1 MGIGSNFA
9 IDQAELDY
17 FIEGVTTGH
26 NDPCYTAPTGY
37 QALISV
43 YKTPNNK
50 AFDVEGIMYDYPN
63 STNTKKRIFVP
74 DANPHK
80 YLVVPAN
87 DIEDEHVGYHN
98 LKASDL

>member
-1 MGIGSNFA
+1 MGYSNNLA
-9 IDQAELDY
+9 IEQAELDY

-26 NDPCYTAPTGY
+26 NDPCYTPPIGY
-37 QALISV
+37 QAMISV

-63 STNTKKRIFVP
+63 SSNIEKRIFVP

-80 YLVVPAN
+80 YIVVPAN
-87 DIEDEHVGYHN
+87 DVEDEDTGYHN
-98 LKASDL
+98 LKVSDL